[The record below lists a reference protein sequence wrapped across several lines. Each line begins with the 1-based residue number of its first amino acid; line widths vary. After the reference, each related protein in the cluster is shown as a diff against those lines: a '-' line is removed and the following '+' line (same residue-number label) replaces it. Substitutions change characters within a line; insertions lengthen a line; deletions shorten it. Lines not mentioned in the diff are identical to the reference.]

1 MRIKVVDSLFDP
13 LDEIRSAETELATR
27 RSKIGASSFFVG
39 SMRDFNEGDSV
50 QSMFLE
56 HYSGMTEKRLEEIAG
71 LAKTK
76 WGLDWVLI
84 VHRIG
89 QRLPAEPIVLVATW
103 SAHRAQAFDSCRA
116 IMEKL
121 KSTAP
126 FWKKESLNDGT
137 RWVKNNTAGYSENDK

>member
-1 MRIKVVDSLFDP
+1 MRIKVVDRLFDP
-13 LDEIRSAETELATR
+13 LEEIRTAENELAPR
-27 RSKIGASSFFVG
+27 RSRIGASSFFVG

-56 HYSGMTEKRLEEIAG
+56 HYSGMTEKRLEEIAW

-76 WGLDWVLI
+76 WSLDWVLI

-89 QRLPAEPIVLVATW
+89 QILPAEPIVLVATW

-126 FWKKESLNDGT
+126 FWKKESLNGGT

>member
-13 LDEIRSAETELATR
+13 LDEIRSAETELAMR

-56 HYSGMTEKRLEEIAG
+56 HYSGMTEKRLEEIAV

-76 WGLDWVLI
+76 WGVGSLRNLI
-84 VHRIG
+84 
-89 QRLPAEPIVLVATW
+89 
-103 SAHRAQAFDSCRA
+103 
-116 IMEKL
+116 
-121 KSTAP
+121 
-126 FWKKESLNDGT
+126 
-137 RWVKNNTAGYSENDK
+137 

>member
-1 MRIKVVDSLFDP
+1 MRIKVADSLFDP
-13 LDEIRSAETELATR
+13 LDEIRSAETELAER

-89 QRLPAEPIVLVATW
+89 RILPAEPIVLVATW

-126 FWKKESLNDGT
+126 FWKKESLNGGT
-137 RWVKNNTAGYSENDK
+137 RWVKNNTVGYSEND

>member
-13 LDEIRSAETELATR
+13 LDEIRSAETELAER

-56 HYSGMTEKRLEEIAG
+56 HYSGMTEKRLEEIAV

-89 QRLPAEPIVLVATW
+89 QILPAEPIVLVATW
-103 SAHRAQAFDSCRA
+103 SAHRAQAFESCRA

-126 FWKKESLNDGT
+126 FWKKESLNGGT
-137 RWVKNNTAGYSENDK
+137 RWVKNNTVGYSEND